1 MRRHAVSH
9 GISAVSV
16 RDATKV
22 QLVRMLSQHYI
33 EAHGI
38 QVVQG
43 LIVDDASPAGGEE
56 NWQRRKRKL
65 DEKLAKLTVKK
76 ETDAEKVAALEEEHG
91 IKIPD
96 AKTEGDCPLCSK
108 KARIKRPITQPKRVL
123 GSSFANYFCVA
134 EYQVP
139 PCAHYVNAR
148 SQTEV

>member
-1 MRRHAVSH
+1 MRRHAVAH

-16 RDATKV
+16 RSATKA

-43 LIVDDASPAGGEE
+43 LIVDNANAGEEE

-65 DEKLAKLTVKK
+65 DEKLAKLSVKK

-108 KARIKRPITQPKRVL
+108 KVRIK
-123 GSSFANYFCVA
+123 
-134 EYQVP
+134 
-139 PCAHYVNAR
+139 
-148 SQTEV
+148 

>member
-1 MRRHAVSH
+1 MRRHAVAH

-16 RDATKV
+16 RSATKV

-43 LIVDDASPAGGEE
+43 LIVDDTSPAGEEE

-96 AKTEGDCPLCSK
+96 CKTEGDCPLCSK
-108 KARIKRPITQPKRVL
+108 KVGIKQYPTKKGAPLIICQ
-123 GSSFANYFCVA
+123 YFCVA

>member
-1 MRRHAVSH
+1 MRRHAVAH

-16 RDATKV
+16 RSSTKA

-43 LIVDDASPAGGEE
+43 LIVDNASPAGEEE

-65 DEKLAKLTVKK
+65 DEKLAKLSVKK

-108 KARIKRPITQPKRVL
+108 KVRIK
-123 GSSFANYFCVA
+123 
-134 EYQVP
+134 
-139 PCAHYVNAR
+139 
-148 SQTEV
+148 